1 MLLKIKNTIFGMLY
15 ILVLIYLL
23 IFVPSFWGHKPL
35 VVVSGSMEPTL
46 QVGSLLYYH
55 EENLDNLK
63 KGDILV
69 YKSKKHIISHR
80 VVENLDGGFITKGD
94 ANKTNDS
101 VIVSDEQVLGEGT
114 DWCIPYLGFYADF
127 IYTHKYLLFITVA
140 ILIVDLLADY
150 YRTHKKGVENNV
162 KNN

>member
-1 MLLKIKNTIFGMLY
+1 
-15 ILVLIYLL
+15 
-23 IFVPSFWGHKPL
+23 
-35 VVVSGSMEPTL
+35 MEPTL

-55 EENLDNLK
+55 EENLDNFK

-101 VIVSDEQVLGEGT
+101 VIVNDEQVLGEGT
-114 DWCIPYLGFYADF
+114 NWCIPYLGFYADF
-127 IYTHKYLLFITVA
+127 IYTHKYLLFITVS
-140 ILIVDLLADY
+140 ILIIDLLVDY
-150 YRTHKKGVENNV
+150 YRTHKEGVENNV